1 MIRALLLAV
10 CLPGAAVAQT
20 IAACDDYR
28 SSTAALAEPWEDNTR
43 LFASGAVRLA
53 VTDTIE
59 PAAGAFHLVILSPPY
74 DEVGGR
80 QCNVV
85 SAAEGIGF
93 GGLTLAGLEADYDPA
108 IGLRFRLRATR
119 WLPASDSYADA
130 ILEVTLNQ
138 ASGVVT
144 ARLD

>member
-1 MIRALLLAV
+1 MIRIVLLAA

-20 IAACDDYR
+20 IAPCDDYR
-28 SSTAALAEPWEDNTR
+28 SSAAALAEPWEDNTR

-74 DEVGGR
+74 DEVGVR
-80 QCNVV
+80 QCSVI
-85 SAAEGIGF
+85 SAGEGIGF
-93 GGLTLAGLEADYDPA
+93 GGLSLAGMQADYDPA
-108 IGLRFRLRATR
+108 TGLGFQLKATR
-119 WLPASDSYADA
+119 WLPASDSYTDA
-130 ILEVTLNQ
+130 ILSVTLNQ
-138 ASGVVT
+138 ATGALT